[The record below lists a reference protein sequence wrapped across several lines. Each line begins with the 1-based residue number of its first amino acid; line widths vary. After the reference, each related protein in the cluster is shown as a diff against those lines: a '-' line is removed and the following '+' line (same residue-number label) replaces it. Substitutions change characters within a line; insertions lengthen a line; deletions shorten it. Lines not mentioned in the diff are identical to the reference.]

1 MKTIMFLNILLILH
15 MILEIRYLILH
26 MIQTI
31 LVLFHSI

>member
-1 MKTIMFLNILLILH
+1 MRTIMYLSILLTLH